1 MLKHLTADFLLDRAQ
16 DVAFLAC
23 AYAAMSILASL
34 ILAVRGA

>member
-1 MLKHLTADFLLDRAQ
+1 MKDFFIHRAQ
-16 DVAFLAC
+16 DVAFLVC

>member
-1 MLKHLTADFLLDRAQ
+1 MREFFIDRAQ

-23 AYAAMSILASL
+23 AYVAMSVLASL

>member
-1 MLKHLTADFLLDRAQ
+1 MKNFFFDRAQ

>member
-1 MLKHLTADFLLDRAQ
+1 MREFFIGRAQ

-23 AYAAMSILASL
+23 AYAAMSVLASL

>member
-1 MLKHLTADFLLDRAQ
+1 MRAFFIHRAQ

-34 ILAVRGA
+34 ILAVSGA

>member
-1 MLKHLTADFLLDRAQ
+1 MREFFIHRAQ
-16 DVAFLAC
+16 DVALLAC

>member
-1 MLKHLTADFLLDRAQ
+1 MREFFIHRAQ

>member
-1 MLKHLTADFLLDRAQ
+1 MKNFFTHRAK